1 MIPRTNEFF
10 GEIDFFNT
18 ATAAKSTIVNQT
30 GGLLTFNNSAT
41 AGSASI
47 TNMATGETDFY
58 DTSTA
63 GNATILNQS
72 KGVTTFQVSST
83 AGNANITN
91 LTGGQ
96 LFFYDNS
103 SAGNAT
109 IINNSAGNNAN
120 PVPEGVFFTGAS
132 TAGNAIIINNHGG
145 AIDFGFPGST
155 TDTPT
160 AGNASI
166 TNNSGSTLQ
175 FSAFSTGGNA
185 TITTQSGAA
194 VAFFNHST
202 GGNAQ
207 FITNGTGYVDFS
219 NSRGPNGDG
228 KISAGSIA
236 GSGNYYIGGGNTLTV
251 GGNNLSTVVSGV
263 IANTRQLL
271 TSGSDSSGA
280 TLVLAGLTDTITT
293 ISSGFTVTPLS
304 LAAPSPFSSV
314 SFDSFG
320 TAGAGSLVK
329 TGSGTLTL
337 SGTNTYTGTTTVN
350 GGFLDV
356 EGSIASSSLTTVNA
370 GGALTGAGVVGNTS
384 IASGGIFVPGN
395 GFGTST
401 TVQGNLAFQSGAL
414 YLVQLNSTASTS
426 AKVSGTAGVNGNVG
440 VTFDP
445 AGFIMKKY
453 VILQAQNGVS
463 GTFNGVSTPAN
474 LVGNISYDPTH
485 AFLNLN
491 LNYGPN
497 LNTNQQNVA
506 NTLSNFFNSNG
517 SISAVLASLTPSGLS
532 QTAGEIATGTQQA
545 TFNAMNMFMQLLSDP
560 FVSGRGGGTA
570 TGGGAQPYAAED
582 NSLAYA
588 ARQPGSAR
596 DALARMPTKADVA
609 RNDLFDNRWSVW
621 GSAFGGGAN
630 ISGNAVLGS
639 NTADTRAFGLAAGAD
654 YRITPAT
661 VAGFA
666 LAGGGTN
673 FSINS
678 FGSGRSDLF
687 QAGAF
692 VRHNIGN
699 AYVIGVAAYGGQEV
713 WTDRMVAATGDHL
726 QANFNTNA
734 WSGRLEGGYRYVT
747 PWMGITPY
755 AAAQFTTLQL
765 PAYAEQVVVGA
776 GLAALS
782 YNAQTVTDSRT
793 ELGLRG
799 DRSYALPNGIFTL
812 RGRLAWA
819 HDFNTD
825 RTAAS
830 AFQALPGTFFIVNGA
845 AVAHDSALT
854 TAAAEM
860 KWMNGWSAALSFEG
874 EFADVYQSYAGKGVV
889 RYTW

>member
-1 MIPRTNEFF
+1 MAARSSSSRARWPNNFAINAGGGTVDAHGGQLNLQGVIADGTGPGLLTLIDSAGGGSVQLSGVNTYTGGTLVNGTTVIVSNNSSVGTGAVTLNNAVFQADGSSNLSFANNFTLTGGNTIDANGTTLTIAGNITGAGAVEFFNSGGPPPGGVLGTVVLLGNNSYTGGTLICSCTTLQLGDATHTASIIGTVDVEGQLNVVNADMSGITTIFNDGLIKFRNATSASQIPITNAGRIDFLDTSTAANSTILSAGLIRFSDSATVGSANITNEFF

-609 RNDLFDNRWSVW
+609 RNDLFDNR
-621 GSAFGGGAN
+621 
-630 ISGNAVLGS
+630 
-639 NTADTRAFGLAAGAD
+639 
-654 YRITPAT
+654 
-661 VAGFA
+661 
-666 LAGGGTN
+666 
-673 FSINS
+673 
-678 FGSGRSDLF
+678 
-687 QAGAF
+687 
-692 VRHNIGN
+692 
-699 AYVIGVAAYGGQEV
+699 
-713 WTDRMVAATGDHL
+713 
-726 QANFNTNA
+726 
-734 WSGRLEGGYRYVT
+734 
-747 PWMGITPY
+747 
-755 AAAQFTTLQL
+755 
-765 PAYAEQVVVGA
+765 
-776 GLAALS
+776 
-782 YNAQTVTDSRT
+782 
-793 ELGLRG
+793 
-799 DRSYALPNGIFTL
+799 
-812 RGRLAWA
+812 
-819 HDFNTD
+819 
-825 RTAAS
+825 
-830 AFQALPGTFFIVNGA
+830 
-845 AVAHDSALT
+845 
-854 TAAAEM
+854 
-860 KWMNGWSAALSFEG
+860 
-874 EFADVYQSYAGKGVV
+874 
-889 RYTW
+889 